1 VTNQQLPP
9 AVDAREFLLAEYGAL
24 RDELL
29 RRVEIR
35 YQLVLAALVGAG
47 TFLSLG
53 VQFKAAAVVLLFPVL
68 VALLAASWASNDV
81 AIKRI
86 AAYIG
91 SRIETAVGDG
101 TGGWEHTH
109 PHARITGPFASV
121 VAYAT
126 RGVFVVTQLVAL
138 IVGIVIAYPIEQPAL
153 VALAAV
159 DLLVV
164 ALTTAMLGGYRVT
177 FES

>member
-1 VTNQQLPP
+1 MANPP
-9 AVDAREFLLAEYGAL
+9 SVPAIDAREFLLAEYGAL

-53 VQFKAAAVVLLFPVL
+53 VQFEAAGVVLLFPVL
-68 VALLAASWASNDV
+68 VGLLAASWASNDV

-91 SRIETAVGDG
+91 ARIEAAVSDG
-101 TGGWEHTH
+101 AQGWEHTH
-109 PHARITGPFASV
+109 PRATVSGPFAPV

-126 RGVFVVTQLVAL
+126 RGIFVVTQLASIV
-138 IVGIVIAYPIEQPAL
+138 VGIAIAYPVDQPEL
-153 VALAAV
+153 VALAVA
-159 DLLVV
+159 DLIIV
-164 ALTTAMLGGYRVT
+164 AFTAAMLTGYRVT